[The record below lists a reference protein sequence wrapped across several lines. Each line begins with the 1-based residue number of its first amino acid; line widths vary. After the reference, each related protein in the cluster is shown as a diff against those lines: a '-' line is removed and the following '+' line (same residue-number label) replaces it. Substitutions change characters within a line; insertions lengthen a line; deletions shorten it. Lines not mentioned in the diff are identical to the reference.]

1 MSNPR
6 TVKEAVDRIIETMS
20 EKEKKAISR
29 MPVRDLPFL
38 HSTVGRRIRNDFGL
52 ITGNKP
58 LTASCA
64 AYQNL
69 KSQEMLPDD
78 ASQAIIIAVHARLTE
93 EFKKKETPK

>member
-1 MSNPR
+1 MANPR

-20 EKEKKAISR
+20 EKEKKEISR

-38 HSTVGRRIRNDFGL
+38 HHSVGRKIRNEFGL

-64 AYQNL
+64 SYQSL
-69 KSQEMLPDD
+69 KCQDMHPDD
-78 ASQAIIIAVHARLTE
+78 ASQTIIIAVHARLVGE
-93 EFKKKETPK
+93 SKNKETTK